1 MRKVRREIVKT
12 INDFRAGFN
21 RPKVHI
27 DPFTNQAAHE
37 YANYLLKKEA
47 WDNPDEKVLEE
58 ICQHFHIPF
67 ACKAIVGYSH
77 LDDES
82 AGGDP
87 TKMAENMDA
96 HGLLLEMQDEMQ
108 QLSDPNVTHIGVGF
122 AEDNTKV
129 LVVELL
135 SHSPINVTS
144 LQPGED
150 GSIHVEGVN
159 LDPKNAGL
167 YAARIVSS
175 TNEKKVAGLVGPG
188 NMTYDKTSH
197 KFTISFE
204 PTQEE
209 VFYAQDPKWL
219 EIFIRRK
226 QIDSIPY
233 GQPSN
238 EKIKVE
244 HLEQVSR
251 LPVEYLPD
259 PRVVKEDAHDA
270 EQYERD
276 QKERAERA
284 EEERM
289 IRLAQQAAK
298 KEE

>member
-96 HGLLLEMQDEMQ
+96 HGLLLEMQNEMQ
-108 QLSDPNVTHIGVGF
+108 QLSDPKLTHIGIGF
-122 AEDNTKV
+122 VEDSTKV

-135 SHSPINVTS
+135 AHSPLVIQK
-144 LQPGED
+144 LEPGED
-150 GSIHVEGVN
+150 GSVHIEGLN
-159 LDPKNAGL
+159 LDPSGAGV

-175 TNEKKVAGLVGPG
+175 TNDKKVPGLIGPA
-188 NMTYDKTSH
+188 NIHYDKASYY
-197 KFTISFE
+197 FSMVFE
-204 PTQEE
+204 PT
-209 VFYAQDPKWL
+209 
-219 EIFIRRK
+219 
-226 QIDSIPY
+226 
-233 GQPSN
+233 
-238 EKIKVE
+238 
-244 HLEQVSR
+244 
-251 LPVEYLPD
+251 
-259 PRVVKEDAHDA
+259 
-270 EQYERD
+270 
-276 QKERAERA
+276 
-284 EEERM
+284 
-289 IRLAQQAAK
+289 
-298 KEE
+298 